1 MHVDKEIAMQSMNI
15 SSYFCPTKVLMG
27 VGSHQKIKEVVQELG
42 CKRMFIAL
50 DAALLKSNFYKGIQK
65 LLADADVDVAI
76 FTEIEPD
83 PSVHTVENAFA
94 VCTQHQST
102 VLMAI
107 GGGSTI
113 DVAKAVGILATNGGR
128 IHDYEG
134 IEKFSIAPLPLIAI
148 PTTAGTGS
156 EVSGSCVIS
165 DTEKNLKMSIR
176 HASLNPAKIAILDP
190 LALCTLPAHV
200 AAHSGIDA
208 FVHAFESY
216 VSLQANL
223 ITDAINIQAIELL
236 ASNIRAFVADRTNL
250 EAGLNMLCGSALAGM
265 TFGQTGL
272 GNVHCM
278 ARFVGANYHLS
289 HGLSNAVC
297 LPHVARFNLIA
308 RPEKFARVAIAMHQS
323 TQGLSIQDAAH
334 CAVTAIEQMCSDL
347 DIPKRLRDVGATP
360 ELFDEMAQMCTKA
373 NYNRWNPR
381 HTSTEEFRQLF
392 DQAY

>member
-1 MHVDKEIAMQSMNI
+1 MQSMSV
-15 SSYFCPTKVLMG
+15 SSYFCPTKVFMG
-27 VGSHQKIKEVVQELG
+27 AGSHQKIKEVMIELG
-42 CKRMFIAL
+42 CKRVFIAL
-50 DAALLKSNFYKGIQK
+50 DAALLKSDFYTAIQK
-65 LLADADVDVAI
+65 LLDETGVEFEV

-83 PSVHTVENAFA
+83 PSAHTVEKAFA
-94 VCTQHQST
+94 ACVKHQAT
-102 VLMAI
+102 ALLAI

-113 DVAKAVGILATNGGR
+113 DVAKAVGILVTNGGR

-134 IEKFSIAPLPLIAI
+134 IEKFKTPPLPLIAI

-190 LALCTLPAHV
+190 LALCSLPAHV

-216 VSLQANL
+216 ISLQANL
-223 ITDAINIQAIELL
+223 ITDAINIQAIELIS
-236 ASNIRAFVADRTNL
+236 SNIRAFVADRTNL

-297 LPHVARFNLIA
+297 LPHVAQFNLVA
-308 RPEKFARVAIAMHQS
+308 RPEKFAKVAVAMHQS
-323 TQGLSIQDAAH
+323 TQAMSLQQAAS
-334 CAVTAIEQMCSDL
+334 CAVTAIGQMCSDL
-347 DIPKRLRDVGATP
+347 NIPKRLRDVGATP
-360 ELFDEMAQMCTKA
+360 DLFDEMALACTQA

>member
-1 MHVDKEIAMQSMNI
+1 MDKERAMQSMNI
-15 SSYFCPTKVLMG
+15 SSYFCPTKVFMG
-27 VGSHQKIKEVVQELG
+27 VGAHQKIKEVVHELD
-42 CKRMFIAL
+42 CNRIFIAV
-50 DAALLKSNFYKGIQK
+50 DAALLKSDFYKGIEK
-65 LLADADVDVAI
+65 LLEESGVEVAI

-83 PSVHTVENAFA
+83 PSAHTVEKAFA
-94 VCTQHQST
+94 ACMQHQAT
-102 VLMAI
+102 VLLAI
-107 GGGSTI
+107 GGGSTM

-134 IEKFSIAPLPLIAI
+134 IEKFNIPPLPLIAI

-190 LALCTLPAHV
+190 LALCSLPAHV

-216 VSLQANL
+216 ISLQANL
-223 ITDAINIQAIELL
+223 ITDAINIQAIELIS
-236 ASNIRAFVADRTNL
+236 SNIRAFVADRTNL

-297 LPHVARFNLIA
+297 LPHVAQFNLVA
-308 RPEKFARVAIAMHQS
+308 RPEKYAKVAVAMHQS
-323 TQGLSIQDAAH
+323 TQGLSSQEAARS
-334 CAVTAIEQMCSDL
+334 AVVAIEQMCTDL
-347 DIPKRLRDVGATP
+347 NIPKRLRDVGATP
-360 ELFDEMAQMCTKA
+360 ERFDEMAEACTQA

-381 HTSTEEFRQLF
+381 HTSTEEFKQLF
-392 DQAY
+392 EQAY

>member
-1 MHVDKEIAMQSMNI
+1 MKSMKV
-15 SSYFCPTKVLMG
+15 SSYFCPTKIYMG
-27 VGSHQKIKEVVQELG
+27 VGAHQKIKEILQELA
-42 CKRMFIAL
+42 CKRIFIAL
-50 DAALLKSNFYKGIQK
+50 DAALLKSDFYQGIEK
-65 LLADADVDVAI
+65 LLVEAGVELAI

-83 PSVHTVENAFA
+83 PSAHTVEKAFA
-94 VCTQHQST
+94 ACTAHQAT
-102 VLMAI
+102 VLLAI

-216 VSLQANL
+216 ISLQANL
-223 ITDAINIQAIELL
+223 ITDAINIQAIDLL
-236 ASNIRAFVADRTNL
+236 ASNIRTFVADRTNL

-297 LPHVARFNLIA
+297 LPHVARFNLVA
-308 RPEKFARVAIAMHQS
+308 RPEKFATVAEAMRQS
-323 TQGLSIQDAAH
+323 TQGMSIEQAAY
-334 CAVTAIEQMCSDL
+334 CAVSAIEQMCADL

-360 ELFDEMAQMCTKA
+360 ELFDEMAQLCTQA

-381 HTSTEEFRQLF
+381 HTSTAEFRQLF
-392 DQAY
+392 EQAY

>member
-1 MHVDKEIAMQSMNI
+1 MQSMNV
-15 SSYFCPTKVLMG
+15 SSYFCPTKVFMG
-27 VGSHQKIKEVVQELG
+27 VGSHQKLTGVVEQLG
-42 CKRMFIAL
+42 CKRIFIAL
-50 DAALLKSNFYKGIQK
+50 DAALLKSDFYQSIQK
-65 LLADADVDVAI
+65 LLAAAGVEVAL
-76 FTEIEPD
+76 FTDIEPD
-83 PSVHTVENAFA
+83 PSAHTVEKTFS
-94 VCTQHQST
+94 VCTQHQAT
-102 VLMAI
+102 VLLAI
-107 GGGSTI
+107 GGGSTM
-113 DVAKAVGILATNGGR
+113 DVAKAVAILATNGGR

-134 IEKFSIAPLPLIAI
+134 IEKFSTAPLPLIAI

-176 HASLNPAKIAILDP
+176 HAELNPAKIAILDP
-190 LALCTLPAHV
+190 LALSTLPAHV

-289 HGLSNAVC
+289 HGLSNALC
-297 LPHVARFNLIA
+297 LPHVARFNLVA
-308 RPEKFARVAIAMHQS
+308 RPEKFARVAVAMRQS
-323 TQGLSIQDAAH
+323 TQGLSVEDAAH
-334 CAVTAIEQMCSDL
+334 SAVMAIEQMCADL
-347 DIPKRLRDVGATP
+347 DIPKRLRDAGVTS
-360 ELFDEMAQMCTKA
+360 ELFDEMAQMCSQA

-381 HTSTEEFRQLF
+381 HTSTAEFRALF